1 MKFDHWNG
9 SGQRVAVSAC
19 WLVMSAVARMN
30 TNGTRN
36 AIDST
41 IATEWLAIDS
51 SRRRR
56 RIAGGTGR
64 RAAAAAGRG
73 GGGDRGYLN
82 PPW

>member
-1 MKFDHWNG
+1 MKFDHRNG
-9 SGQRVAVSAC
+9 SGQRVADSVC
-19 WLVMSAVARMN
+19 WLVISAVERMN

-36 AIDST
+36 TIDRAM
-41 IATEWLAIDS
+41 ATEWLATDS

-64 RAAAAAGRG
+64 RAAAAPAAV
-73 GGGDRGYLN
+73 GGGDRGYWN